1 MLHFWTLVFIVGIHD
16 EWLYFRGGWTR
27 STSRSVIWPEI
38 VYRCKYWQ
46 SVGGFFFAYTPVYV
60 LGVWRFVFL
69 VQFAMIQSPV
79 PLFCI
84 FRIIIMT
91 AWDVWQPLRVSAMH
105 LTLSTQ
111 PVRSQEKSL
120 RWFTVQRQILFM
132 PRFQEERVLWR
143 SEQVPESL
151 AQADD
156 SDEDWML
163 THHSL
168 CHYVNMG
175 KLKLR
180 ATSYFEPDFVSSHF
194 ESLHYCLTDTILDNR
209 KEKTSGTLG
218 CFKVSPYLLFS
229 GFHFSFLS
237 IFAFMR

>member
-1 MLHFWTLVFIVGIHD
+1 MARNRLSLQVLTKCGRFLFRLHTCLCFRCVKICVFGSVCHD
-16 EWLYFRGGWTR
+16 TISSSSFLY
-27 STSRSVIWPEI
+27 
-38 VYRCKYWQ
+38 
-46 SVGGFFFAYTPVYV
+46 
-60 LGVWRFVFL
+60 
-69 VQFAMIQSPV
+69 IQDHHNDCLRRLAASP
-79 PLFCI
+79 
-84 FRIIIMT
+84 
-91 AWDVWQPLRVSAMH
+91 VSAMH